1 MYIYMYV
8 CMCLCVYVGVCW
20 YVCMCVRVYV
30 CMCVCVYVCMCVCR
44 QAGSQV
50 GRYIY
55 IYTYYILLIS
65 CCKKTG
71 RTAPLEIQQTYQK
84 GERTTR

>member
-1 MYIYMYV
+1 MYV
-8 CMCLCVYVGVCW
+8 CVYVCMWVYVG
-20 YVCMCVRVYV
+20 
-30 CMCVCVYVCMCVCR
+30 MCVCVYVCMCVCVYAGR

-65 CCKKTG
+65 CCKKNG